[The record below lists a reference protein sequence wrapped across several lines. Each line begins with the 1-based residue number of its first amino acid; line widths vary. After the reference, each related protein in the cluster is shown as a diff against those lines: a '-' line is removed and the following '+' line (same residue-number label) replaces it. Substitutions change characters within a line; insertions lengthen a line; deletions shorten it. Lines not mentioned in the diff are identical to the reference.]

1 MLTSQSARP
10 GPGVCGLLPAGGIPY
25 ALRYPMSPTLLAP
38 QPSHA
43 PAPLAPLGQ
52 PTSRQP
58 GAQSVAL
65 TASGCVTPF
74 GDARATTAAL
84 LRGESALRF
93 HPVLGLDGGDPVP
106 LALCNEWQPATGDEP
121 RWMPLFADMIAQAPD
136 RPWGT
141 PRFPIFIVSSNY
153 GIDNLYDHRRNPR
166 EGQLP
171 YILPQRL
178 TAFFRQRLGWGPNI
192 SHFSHA
198 CVSSNLGLLYAARQ
212 VAAGM
217 TDEALIVSY
226 DFLSPFV
233 AAGFHAMKILIG
245 EMPAPYEDRPFGAIG
260 LGDGA
265 AFAVIARD
273 GGSGSGSG
281 FRLEAQEGFN
291 EMYHFTG
298 NHPDG
303 HGMAELGA
311 RMRAA
316 VGGRPVWIKGHG
328 TGTIE
333 AGKLEARH
341 MAECFP
347 ESPLVSWKGA
357 LGHTLGSCGLV
368 ELAVAVESARVGR
381 APGTVG
387 TSGPC
392 YRPNVA
398 TEAFDVSGY
407 AGTVLNAFAFGG
419 AHYACLLTY
428 D

>member
-1 MLTSQSARP
+1 MLLSHPT
-10 GPGVCGLLPAGGIPY
+10 
-25 ALRYPMSPTLLAP
+25 MSPTLLD
-38 QPSHA
+38 PSTTT
-43 PAPLAPLGQ
+43 L
-52 PTSRQP
+52 PTSHVRP
-58 GAQSVAL
+58 LPRRGAASAVAL
-65 TASGCVTPF
+65 TASDCVTPF

-84 LRGESALRF
+84 VRGETALRF
-93 HPVLGLDGGDPVP
+93 QPVLGLDGGDPVP
-106 LALCNEWQPATGDEP
+106 LALCNEWQPAAGDEP
-121 RWMPLFADMIAQAPD
+121 RWMPYFLDLMARVPD
-136 RPWGT
+136 RPWGSA
-141 PRFPIFIVSSNY
+141 RFPVFIASSNF

-171 YILPQRL
+171 FILPQRL
-178 TAFFRQRLGWGPNI
+178 TAFFRQRLGWGNNV
-192 SHFSHA
+192 SHYSHA
-198 CVSSNLGLLYAARQ
+198 CVSSNLGLLYASRQ
-212 VAAGM
+212 IQAGLA
-217 TDEALIVSY
+217 DEALVVSY

-245 EMPAPYEDRPFGAIG
+245 EMPAPYAERAFGAIG

-265 AFAVIARD
+265 AFAVLGHTPEG
-273 GGSGSGSG
+273 GGSGGSP

-298 NHPDG
+298 NHPEG
-303 HGMAELGA
+303 YGMAELGT

-316 VGGRPVWIKGHG
+316 VGDRPVWIKGHG

-341 MAECFP
+341 MAEIFP
-347 ESPLVSWKGA
+347 GAPLASWKGG

-368 ELAVAVESARVGR
+368 ELAVAVESARTGR

-392 YRPNVA
+392 YRPEVA
-398 TEAFDVSGY
+398 TESFDVSGY
-407 AGTVLNAFAFGG
+407 AGAVLNAFAFGG
-419 AHYACLLTY
+419 AHYACLLCY